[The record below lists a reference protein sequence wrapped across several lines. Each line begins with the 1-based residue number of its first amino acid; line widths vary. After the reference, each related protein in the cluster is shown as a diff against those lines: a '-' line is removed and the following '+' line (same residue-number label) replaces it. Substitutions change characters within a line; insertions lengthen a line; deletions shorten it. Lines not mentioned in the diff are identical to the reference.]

1 MDRRRRGNSAQRRRQ
16 PRGPKAPDDDRFW
29 RRLHDALGQHAGEP
43 HSPDD
48 LWAAVCARE
57 GQPTEGADIRRA
69 RSTFDATLNQATK
82 RGQRFLREGPGIR
95 LRPRQDIEAATSA
108 RQRWQT
114 RLDGSDG
121 PDELL
126 LEVLR
131 CQLFEASLEAWPEA
145 WTLLEGER
153 LLAWD
158 AFNLNEALLAWA
170 RRASGLRFRDDAPH
184 VAHLLHAAGA
194 AGPRDLIEARLRQR
208 ARLGE
213 NPFPEAW
220 QPHLVES
227 TGTLGE
233 VDGDAEVAAGRTDLR
248 HLPFVTIDPH
258 DAKDFDDAVCLTDQG
273 AVLWVAIADVASYVR
288 LDTPLDRAARARATS
303 VYLPHAVLPML
314 PPRLADDLCS
324 LRADVDRRAMV
335 LELRLDGH
343 AVVECVPHEA
353 IVRVTAN
360 RSYDEVLERGDV
372 ADLLALASGM
382 REGDLRLELHQAELR
397 PRLREEQGI
406 NVEIKRPNEATAM
419 IETFMVAANAA
430 VGELLGEAGAP
441 VPWRCHLP
449 PDRVEVEA
457 LNARLHALDVDIE
470 LPMPSHRTAGQSSAE
485 ELSDLLAGWAG
496 NITVESEEPAVE
508 EDHRSEVIDPEARQA
523 MLNALR
529 QAQHAASELTGA
541 TRRVVDQ
548 SLFQLMQRASYT
560 ATNTG
565 HFGLDLNA
573 YAHFTS
579 PIRRYPDLIAHRQL
593 KALMRKEPWPHRAE
607 DMEALAAHCGERGW
621 AAKRLEWEA
630 VDQAFALHLSGTTTD
645 TWPARVVALRT
656 PFVHLDLN
664 DDGALHGRLHL
675 NALSKQRRLHIDDH
689 GLVVESEDD
698 AEPLLRLG
706 ARYPCRLRGLDLW
719 TGKLDLAPAGHRPRN
734 P

>member
-1 MDRRRRGNSAQRRRQ
+1 MDRRRRNNSARRQ
-16 PRGPKAPDDDRFW
+16 RQQRGPKAPDDDRLW
-29 RRLHDALGQHAGEP
+29 RRLHDALGQRAEDVHGADEV
-43 HSPDD
+43 
-48 LWAAVCARE
+48 WMAVCARE
-57 GQPTEGADIRRA
+57 GLPTEGPEARKA
-69 RSTFDATLNQATK
+69 RSAFDATLSEATK
-82 RGQRFLREGPGIR
+82 RGQRLLRDGKGVR
-95 LRPRQDIEAATSA
+95 LRSRTDIEAAESA
-108 RQRWQT
+108 RLHWQA
-114 RLDGSDG
+114 RLDGSDA
-121 PDELL
+121 PDEVLL
-126 LEVLR
+126 DVLR
-131 CQLFEASLEAWPEA
+131 CHLFEDPLHTWPET
-145 WTLLEGER
+145 WTLIPGER
-153 LLAWD
+153 VTAWD
-158 AFNLNEALLAWA
+158 TFDLNTALLAWA
-170 RRASGLRFRDDAPH
+170 RRASSLRFREDAPH

-194 AGPRDLIEARLRQR
+194 VGPRDLIEARLRQR
-208 ARLGE
+208 ARLRE
-213 NPFPEAW
+213 NPFPESW

-227 TGTLGE
+227 TAALKE
-233 VDGDAEVAAGRTDLR
+233 VDGDVEVAAGRTDLR

-258 DAKDFDDAVCLTDQG
+258 DAKDFDDAVCLTEEG

-324 LRADVDRRAMV
+324 LRANVDRRAMV

-343 AVVECVPHEA
+343 EVAACVPHEA
-353 IVRVTAN
+353 VIRVVAN
-360 RSYDEVLERGDV
+360 RSYEDVLESGD
-372 ADLLALASGM
+372 ATDLLDLAAGM
-382 REGDLRLELHQAELR
+382 RKGDLRLELHQAELR
-397 PRLREEQGI
+397 PRLRDGDAI
-406 NVEIKRPNEATAM
+406 HVEIKRPNDATAM

-430 VGELLGEAGAP
+430 VGDLLGSAGAP
-441 VPWRCHLP
+441 LPWRCHLP

-457 LNARLHALDVDIE
+457 LNARLHALDVPIE
-470 LPMPSHRTAGQSSAE
+470 LPMPSHRTAGQSTTE

-496 NITVESEEPAVE
+496 TITVEAEEPSVE

-523 MLNALR
+523 MLDALR
-529 QAQHAASELTGA
+529 RAQHAASELTGA

-565 HFGLDLNA
+565 HFGLDLDA

-593 KALMRKEPWPHRAE
+593 KAMMRGEPWPHNEE
-607 DMEALAAHCGERGW
+607 DMETLAAHCGDRGW

-630 VDQAFALHLSGTTTD
+630 VDQAFALHLTMTD
-645 TWPARVVALRT
+645 SETWPARVVALRT

-675 NALSKQRRLHIDDH
+675 NALSKQNRLHIDDH
-689 GLVVESEDD
+689 GLVVESEDER
-698 AEPLLRLG
+698 EPLLRLG

-719 TGKLDLAPAGHRPRN
+719 TGKLDLAPAGHRPGN